1 MAASSV
7 VCTWLVAACMSV
19 ACEKD
24 QQQQPMMMMMNQ
36 SSSKRFSRWARKRRV
51 LSKCRADCSEIPKG
65 RLISSSIQGLM
76 SSYLPFEP
84 CDEYYSSKGLCSS
97 DFFGDNGFSSLF
109 GSTNVP
115 LSRRQRHFNLAVH
128 SGI

>member
-51 LSKCRADCSEIPKG
+51 LSKCRAD
-65 RLISSSIQGLM
+65 RDASIQ
-76 SSYLPFEP
+76 
-84 CDEYYSSKGLCSS
+84 
-97 DFFGDNGFSSLF
+97 
-109 GSTNVP
+109 
-115 LSRRQRHFNLAVH
+115 LSIPESERADQQA
-128 SGI
+128 